1 MAGVEEVRRG
11 IAVAKQK
18 SEDSLSALHLATLA
32 LEEAQEALAAATEG
46 TGQDDMQQATGML
59 LEAIQSVSG
68 TKGTVNQVISAA
80 EGYEGRL

>member
-18 SEDSLSALHLATLA
+18 SEDSLSALHQATLA

-59 LEAIQSVSG
+59 LEALQSVSG

>member
-11 IAVAKQK
+11 IDVAKRK
-18 SEDSLSALHLATLA
+18 SEESLSALHKAEQD
-32 LEEAQEALAAATEG
+32 LEEAQEALAHATDG

-59 LEAIQSVSG
+59 LEAIRTIND
-68 TKGTVNQVISAA
+68 TKGTIQGVVSTA